1 MLVNKSQKLDDYLD
15 NMIQPP
21 SHNQQLNS
29 TLYTK
34 KLMENKSV
42 FADPLADWKSS
53 ILAKNFESQSR
64 MQQTIMQS
72 VINTNERTYPM
83 PVPSVQA
90 KMMQSIYH
98 INQPQWIQKNAAGE
112 DQPETFRPKTA
123 PARGRSRRIELREP
137 SIDYFKEFQARGLE
151 EQRRKDLEVEE
162 SSEIEQYYG

>member
-1 MLVNKSQKLDDYLD
+1 MLVDKSQKLDDYLD

-21 SHNQQLNS
+21 SQNQQLNS

-34 KLMENKSV
+34 LFMENKSA

-53 ILAKNFESQSR
+53 ILEKNFETHSR

-98 INQPQWIQKNAAGE
+98 INQPHWIQKNAAAGG
-112 DQPETFRPKTA
+112 D
-123 PARGRSRRIELREP
+123 
-137 SIDYFKEFQARGLE
+137 D
-151 EQRRKDLEVEE
+151 
-162 SSEIEQYYG
+162 